1 VVIRFQ
7 PFLFVYGRSDF
18 RFWRAAVYFFDVFPR
33 DELSLFCVFFYV
45 VHGRGKVIRTQRKGL
60 RMSPVFPVVFFM
72 EKNQRQGTGIAAAR
86 LIFRPAPHGWSH
98 ACGTGK
104 PRPTQPSNRLI
115 VAATIDHH
123 HKRYQNKPN
132 KLYPPLFCI
141 TNYRRLQPWIPGI
154 SPMSLVPKHLLP
166 NRPWIDEQL

>member
-1 VVIRFQ
+1 LVPSLFNRRTIQLEDNFPVVIRFQ

-60 RMSPVFPVVFFM
+60 RMSPVFPVVFFV

-104 PRPTQPSNRLI
+104 PRPWLI
-115 VAATIDHH
+115 C
-123 HKRYQNKPN
+123 RNKN
-132 KLYPPLFCI
+132 QKETLSCTKETKTNFGRNFKAKLL
-141 TNYRRLQPWIPGI
+141 G
-154 SPMSLVPKHLLP
+154 SPT
-166 NRPWIDEQL
+166 